1 MADGIH
7 DGHRKRVRKEFL
19 ENGFSESTPEHK
31 VLEMLLF
38 YSIPRRDTNEL
49 AHELI
54 NRFGS
59 VSAVLDA
66 PPKELMKIKGVSEN
80 TAALIKLIL
89 PIARMYTKNKK
100 ESALQ
105 LNDSSELYKFLSG
118 KYIGYNK
125 EVFAITS
132 LSPRGTVVGFDIL
145 AEGSNSCVL
154 VSTRKVIETVLM
166 RNASHTVISH
176 NHPDGNALPSSDDIV
191 ATERIV
197 NTLRNIGIG
206 VLDHIILVEGDY
218 VSLRQSERFKHLFE

>member
-59 VSAVLDA
+59 ISAVLDA
-66 PPKELMKIKGVSEN
+66 SPKELMKIKGVSEN

-89 PIARMYTKNKK
+89 PVARMYTKNKK
-100 ESALQ
+100 DSVLQ
-105 LNDSSELYKFLSG
+105 LDDCDHLYKFLSG
-118 KYIGYNK
+118 KYLGYNK
-125 EVFAITS
+125 EIFAITS
-132 LSPRGTVVGFDIL
+132 SLQWTKDI
-145 AEGSNSCVL
+145 
-154 VSTRKVIETVLM
+154 
-166 RNASHTVISH
+166 
-176 NHPDGNALPSSDDIV
+176 
-191 ATERIV
+191 
-197 NTLRNIGIG
+197 
-206 VLDHIILVEGDY
+206 Y
-218 VSLRQSERFKHLFE
+218 V